1 MPCRRRSCPLDLA
14 LVLGEIHNPEDRDFS
29 FQPLSVPG
37 LRTSIETTLLALMPH
52 PKVLHSHAI
61 DVIALSLLPEVQVT
75 LAAVPVVFICNR

>member
-1 MPCRRRSCPLDLA
+1 
-14 LVLGEIHNPEDRDFS
+14 
-29 FQPLSVPG
+29 
-37 LRTSIETTLLALMPH
+37 MPH